1 MFLWIRIYTSL
12 RKNIEYLVVAV
23 PEIMY
28 IYIRFL
34 RRRCYCK
41 CMLNFA
47 TDNEFD
53 VFVFPLLMLALNHI
67 PQRACCHPPRDG
79 GIDFEKGV
87 RGGD

>member
-1 MFLWIRIYTSL
+1 
-12 RKNIEYLVVAV
+12 
-23 PEIMY
+23 
-28 IYIRFL
+28 
-34 RRRCYCK
+34 
-41 CMLNFA
+41 MLNFA